1 MTSQNE
7 QPSGQQTKLLQKQI
21 ADLQHK
27 LIQAEKMSSVGA
39 LASSMTHEF
48 NNILTTIINYAKMGL
63 RHKDNPTRDKA
74 FDKILSSGQRAAKI
88 TTGML
93 SYVRNQTDR
102 KEATDLVALINN
114 VLVLVEKDLQIHRV
128 QLQTDFSDRAWA
140 DVNANQVQ
148 QVLLNLIINAR
159 QAMNGGGRMFVTV
172 QINQEDGMA
181 EIAIRDTGNGIP
193 AEKLR
198 KIFDP
203 FFSTKQADAQ
213 GQGGTGLGLA
223 LCREVI
229 EDHKGRIRV
238 ESTVGKGTTFTLRFP
253 AVKAPSLAT
262 TSNTQTADSVLISR
276 AG

>member
-1 MTSQNE
+1 MTAQNE
-7 QPSGQQTKLLQKQI
+7 PSSNQQVKLLQKQI
-21 ADLQHK
+21 ADLQNK
-27 LIQAEKMSSVGA
+27 LMQSEKMGSVGA

-63 RHKDNPTRDKA
+63 RHKDNATREKA
-74 FDKILSSGQRAAKI
+74 FNKILSAGQRAAKI

-93 SYVRNQTDR
+93 SYVRNQSDR
-102 KEATDLVALINN
+102 KEATDLVVLIEN

-128 QLQTDFSDRAWA
+128 QLQTDFSDHAWA

-159 QAMNGGGRMFVTV
+159 QAMDGGGRMFVSS
-172 QINQEDGMA
+172 QINHEDGMA
-181 EIAIRDTGNGIP
+181 EIAIRDTGSGIP

-223 LCREVI
+223 LCREVL
-229 EDHKGRIRV
+229 EAHKGRIRV

-253 AVKAPSLAT
+253 TVKAPSIAT
-262 TSNTQTADSVLISR
+262 TSMSQKDDTALVSR